1 VLNTTSMIL
10 SHHQMIEKKQSEYY
24 MFLAEKYPQNV
35 ELFIQ
40 GANENLKHM
49 DMAQRA
55 YREGVTDAF
64 EVGFLA
70 NTLDPNNYTLM
81 KPNGDLDKSINIMI
95 ANEETIIRFCEDAVK
110 NSSKLLPDVLSTF
123 ERIVKRKKRNI
134 EKLRKLK

>member
-1 VLNTTSMIL
+1 
-10 SHHQMIEKKQSEYY
+10 MIEKKQSGYY
-24 MFLAEKYPQNV
+24 EFLAEKYPQNA

-40 GANENLKHM
+40 LAKENLKHI

-70 NTLDPNNYTLM
+70 NTLNPNNYTLM
-81 KPNGDLDKSINIMI
+81 KTDGDLDKSVNIMI
-95 ANEETIIRFCEDAVK
+95 TNEETIIRFCEDAVK

-123 ERIVKRKKRNI
+123 ERLVKMKKRNI
-134 EKLRKLK
+134 EKLRKLE

>member
-1 VLNTTSMIL
+1 MLNTTSLIL
-10 SHHQMIEKKQSEYY
+10 SHHQMIEKKQSGYY
-24 MFLAEKYPQNV
+24 EFLAEKYPQNA

-40 GANENLKHM
+40 LAKENLKHI

-70 NTLDPNNYTLM
+70 NTLNPNNYTLM
-81 KPNGDLDKSINIMI
+81 KTDGDLDKSVNIMI
-95 ANEETIIRFCEDAVK
+95 TNEETIIRFCEDAVK

-123 ERIVKRKKRNI
+123 ERLVKMKKRNI
-134 EKLRKLK
+134 EKLRKLE